1 MKKSLLTTLSL
12 LVCVLA
18 MADPISSKRALEI
31 ATSYLAKS
39 GASRRAATQMSVQ
52 PFQTDRQGNPLM
64 YAVNNGG
71 DGYVIVSGDDRMR
84 QVLGYSNSGSLDLA
98 HMPENMRF
106 WLQSLAADMQLL
118 IDAGYQPQAVDSR
131 RAASAVKT
139 EIKKTILPCQWNQQ
153 EPYNDYCPL
162 EGDDRTLTGCVATAM
177 AQLLY
182 YHKKVRQAQIPE
194 QPLQDTKAYKGDRG
208 IEVGVLKAEDYIID
222 WNELID
228 NYTAKGVTPTD
239 AQKKNV
245 AKLMFFCGTTVEMDY
260 DSGVSLAWDSNL
272 ASALINYF
280 GFSKATRFV
289 TRSSYT
295 EQQWTDLIYNEL
307 KNDRPVLLGASD
319 NTGGHEF
326 VIDGYNGNELFHIN
340 WGWGGAD
347 DGYFA
352 LSVLNTNENYPIG
365 ARESTAGYSMGQ
377 GAVINAEYGG
387 TAEAADR
394 MVFISSEVADNKM
407 FVTLANKTGVK
418 NTFDYC
424 MAFKNQQTGETGVLD
439 GKRQE
444 IADGVAVTFSYTLT
458 TPNVSAANSTVIFY
472 PVSRIAG
479 TEQWLTV
486 TDPVQRYFKASY
498 DAEGKLTLTCYP
510 TDNITTN
517 INVDGNLYVG
527 NEQKVKVAFKNT
539 GDERQLNVYFWIKD
553 DEDYFKKTDPDKLK
567 YEYSAGITALKDATH
582 VEVTTFTPTKAG
594 TYYVLISRDNQGK
607 EALGNSQF
615 TVKEN
620 PHKVNGLAF
629 SEFNPKGLQSTIIK
643 ENGEIVQE
651 VYALS
656 ITPKTFRLVNASDKD
671 ITGADVTFNL
681 WKKEGGNWT
690 EKQGSSLSGKVTLTP
705 GQKINVNGW
714 PFVEGIGEYRLE
726 LVCDGTVTD
735 TRYIN
740 TYESYTTVDATGRQT
755 PVKYTSG
762 TITAPADAAALI
774 IENII
779 SNNVSVTPNDNPNTL
794 YYLGEGMTATGLD
807 GKNVINYNLAATI
820 ALQDGYD
827 FCVPY
832 EFTAQNISYKRSFEA
847 GCTTLMVPFEVTTI
861 PEGLTAYEFAS
872 EDGNEVT
879 FNMLEK
885 LSAFEGS
892 LVKVDAAKEYTF
904 TAANQKLFNNYTDAA
919 AALNFKFIGISSK
932 PDYAKAYLLSAD
944 GTKFEL
950 SDNPKY
956 QSFRGCFVPTYGATY
971 LPATLTIK
979 GIPTGIKTIKAS
991 DAKTDGVYYNLSGQR
1006 VGADYKGI
1014 VIHNGKKMLRK

>member
-18 MADPISSKRALEI
+18 MAEPISSKKALEI

-39 GASRRAATQMSVQ
+39 GAPRRVATQMSVQ

-84 QVLGYSNSGSLDLA
+84 QVLAYSDSGKLDIA
-98 HMPENMRF
+98 DMPENMRY
-106 WLQSLAADMQLL
+106 WLQCLAADMQLL
-118 IDAGYQPQAVDSR
+118 IDAGYQPQAVNSR
-131 RAASAVKT
+131 RAASDVKK
-139 EIKKTILPCQWNQQ
+139 EITKMLPCQWNQQ

-208 IEVGVLKAEDYIID
+208 IEVGVLKAEDYKID

-245 AKLMFFCGTTVEMDY
+245 AKLMFFCGATVEMDY
-260 DSGVSLAWDSNL
+260 DSGVSLAWDTNL

-458 TPNVSAANSTVIFY
+458 TPNVSAANSTVIYY

-539 GDERQLNVYFWIKD
+539 GDERQLDVYFWIKD

-582 VEVTTFTPTKAG
+582 VEVATFTPTKAG

-656 ITPKTFRLVNASDKD
+656 ITPKTFRLVNAGATD
-671 ITGADVTFNL
+671 ITDATVTFKV
-681 WKKEGGNWT
+681 WKKEGETWT
-690 EKQGSSLSGKVTLTP
+690 EKPSSSITGKVSMTP

-714 PFVEGIGEYRLE
+714 TLAEGIGAYRIDLLCNE
-726 LVCDGTVTD
+726 NVTD
-735 TRYIN
+735 TRFVN
-740 TYESYTTVDATGRQT
+740 TYEAYTVVDATGRLT
-755 PVKYTSG
+755 PIKYTSG
-762 TITAPADAAALI
+762 AIAAPADATALI

-779 SNNVSVTPNDNPNTL
+779 SNNVTVTPNENPNTL

-807 GKNVINYNLAATI
+807 DKNVINDNQAATI
-820 ALQDGYD
+820 TLQDGTN

-832 EFTAQNISYKRSFEA
+832 DFTAQSISFKRSFEA
-847 GCTTLMVPFEVTTI
+847 GWTTLMVPFEITTI
-861 PEGLTAYEFAS
+861 PEGLTAYEFVS
-872 EDGNEVT
+872 EDGSEVT
-879 FNMLEK
+879 FKQLSK
-885 LSAFEGS
+885 LSAFEAC
-892 LVKVDAAKEYTF
+892 LVRVDAAKEYTF
-904 TAANQKLFNNYTDAA
+904 PATNQRLWSNYTDAA
-919 AALNFKFIGISSK
+919 TAKNFKFIGITSK
-932 PDYAKAYLLSAD
+932 PAYENAYMLSAD
-944 GTKFEL
+944 GSKFEL
-950 SDNPKY
+950 SDKPAY
-956 QSFRGCFVPTYGATY
+956 QSFRGCFVPTYGASY
-971 LPATLTIK
+971 LPEVLTIK
-979 GIPTGIKTIKAS
+979 GTPTGIKTIQTS
-991 DAKTDGVYYNLSGQR
+991 GAKTEDGFYNLAGQR
-1006 VGADYKGI
+1006 VGDDYKGI